1 MSLEISASLAT
12 LKAKPPD
19 PLSLEHKNLPKSEEI
34 PALETNSVEISQEKM
49 AAVMDTLIQTA
60 HIFNHRLKY
69 RINEEIGRVVV
80 QVIDA
85 ETDKV
90 IKEIPPLQIQHL
102 ITRIK
107 ETLGLLVD
115 EKV

>member
-1 MSLEISASLAT
+1 MSLEISASLAP

-19 PLSLEHKNLPKSEEI
+19 SLNFETKILPKPEENLALEIKTPEI
-34 PALETNSVEISQEKM
+34 PREKI
-49 AAVMDTLIQTA
+49 AAVMDTLLLTA

-102 ITRIK
+102 IARIK